1 MGAVGQ
7 VSVNHENVIW
17 KREIISKRMQIL
29 SCSKNY
35 PLQNFFLK

>member
-29 SCSKNY
+29 SCSKNER
-35 PLQNFFLK
+35 LQKKKF